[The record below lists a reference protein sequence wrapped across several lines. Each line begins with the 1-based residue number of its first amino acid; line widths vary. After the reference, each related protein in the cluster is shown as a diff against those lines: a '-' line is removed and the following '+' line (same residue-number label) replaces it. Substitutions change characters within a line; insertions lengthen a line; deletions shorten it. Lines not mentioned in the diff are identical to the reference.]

1 MITEA
6 DSKAAAAE
14 LEAAGLSKREREALV
29 MAAKGLS
36 CKEAAACLG
45 LGEPTVEAHRNS
57 MRKKLGMTTIE
68 AVVLAVKAGW
78 V

>member
-1 MITEA
+1 MISEA

-14 LEAAGLSKREREALV
+14 LEAARLSKREREALV
-29 MAAKGLS
+29 LTCKGLS
-36 CKEAAACLG
+36 TPEIAALWG
-45 LGEPTVEAHRNS
+45 LTTQAVAHPLHS